1 MFKFRQDKPGK
12 GLALFLIICKLIEPV
27 TARPV
32 TVKTHGSSF
41 RYSFTST
48 KLIFAA
54 SKLQLWVFRDHSL
67 MNLPHAQS
75 FPIQF
80 PHKGG

>member
-12 GLALFLIICKLIEPV
+12 GLALFIIICKLIE
-27 TARPV
+27 PV

-41 RYSFTST
+41 WYSFTST